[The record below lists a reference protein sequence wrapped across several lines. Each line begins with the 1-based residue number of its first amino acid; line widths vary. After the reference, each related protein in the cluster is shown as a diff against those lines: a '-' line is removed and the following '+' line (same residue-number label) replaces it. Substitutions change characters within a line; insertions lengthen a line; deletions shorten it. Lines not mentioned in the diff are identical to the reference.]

1 MLRHIFKLI
10 GNNLRSNLLLMAG
23 LFVISTALWYA
34 VDYVYTVAVNAQK
47 SLGFD
52 WRHVYYVQADVLPPT
67 SAERDTARRTDDHA
81 TADHREFCNRI
92 LRHPA
97 VESLCWTRMHFHYVW
112 KNTSTTLRL
121 DTLST
126 WALLRYVSPEYFT
139 VFRVKGADGSS
150 PEQLTRAAQ
159 NGGMVLTEDLARN
172 LLAPPV
178 KGSSAGSPDV
188 RPAELVGRTVKDVGN
203 NNSMRVS
210 AVCENQK
217 YNEYGDWQHACYV
230 VSVPGNSN
238 GGQLSYGSI
247 PYIDRFIRV
256 KAEADGPDFVRT
268 FRREMRRQLRVGN
281 LYLADMRPMSQ
292 FRDRHLADDRSDLYT
307 YLSVA
312 GFFLVNAFLAVLG
325 TFWFRT
331 QQRREEL
338 AVRLVAGATP
348 RSLMR
353 LLMAEGA
360 LLVTMAYVPAL
371 VVAFNLGHADLV
383 STWPVP
389 WTVGRFVAGGLIT
402 YVILL
407 AVTAFSIWF
416 PARQAMRIQP
426 AEALH
431 GE

>member
-34 VDYVYTVAVNAQK
+34 VDYVYAVAVNAQK

-52 WRHVYYVQADVLPPT
+52 WRHVYYVQVDVLPPV
-67 SAERDTARRTDDHA
+67 SADRDTARHTPEDA
-81 TADHREFCNRI
+81 AADHREFCARI

-97 VESLCWTRMHFHYVW
+97 VESMCWTRMHFHYVW
-112 KNTSTTLRL
+112 KNSTTSLKQ

-126 WALLRYVSPEYFT
+126 WALQRYVSPEYFT

-150 PEQLTRAAQ
+150 PEQLTRAVQ
-159 NGGMVLTEDLARN
+159 NGGMIVTEDVAEALVGPN
-172 LLAPPV
+172 E
-178 KGSSAGSPDV
+178 SPT
-188 RPAELVGRTVKDVGN
+188 ALVGRTVEDMGERD
-203 NNSMRVS
+203 SMRVT
-210 AVCENQK
+210 AVCEKQK
-217 YNEYGDWQHACYV
+217 YNEYGAWQNACYPV
-230 VSVPGNSN
+230 VRLGIDDGWQMDYASVP
-238 GGQLSYGSI
+238 YF
-247 PYIDRFIRV
+247 DRFIRV
-256 KAEADGPDFVRT
+256 KPEADGPDFVRT

-281 LYLADMRPMSQ
+281 LYLSDLRPLSQ
-292 FRDRHLADDRSDLYT
+292 YRDEHLADYRSDLYT

-338 AVRLVAGATP
+338 AVRLVAGATS
-348 RSLMR
+348 RGLMR

-360 LLVTMAYVPAL
+360 LLVSMAYVPAL

-383 STWPVP
+383 PTYPVT
-389 WTVGRFVAGGLIT
+389 WTVGRFIIGGLLT
-402 YVILL
+402 YVLLL
-407 AVTAFSIWF
+407 AITVFSIWF